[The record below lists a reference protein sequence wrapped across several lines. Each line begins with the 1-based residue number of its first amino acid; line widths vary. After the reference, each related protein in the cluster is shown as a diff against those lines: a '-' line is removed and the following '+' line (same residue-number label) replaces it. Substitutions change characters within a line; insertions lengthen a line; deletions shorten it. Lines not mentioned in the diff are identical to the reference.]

1 MAKDKAIFI
10 KKPTQLKPAG
20 WTNKGFSEVNDEGVR
35 EPLENNEKLSSK
47 DTIKSKSEETDVRK
61 QLRTDE
67 NANESKWVFLV
78 KFRTIIHAANVS

>member
-35 EPLENNEKLSSK
+35 ELLENNEKLSSK
-47 DTIKSKSEETDVRK
+47 DTIKRKSEETDVRK

-67 NANESKWVFLV
+67 NANESK
-78 KFRTIIHAANVS
+78 

>member
-47 DTIKSKSEETDVRK
+47 DTIKRKSEETDVRK

-67 NANESKWVFLV
+67 NANGSK
-78 KFRTIIHAANVS
+78 

>member
-20 WTNKGFSEVNDEGVR
+20 WTNKGFSEVSEEGTR
-35 EPLENNEKLSSK
+35 EPLENNENLPSK
-47 DTIKSKSEETDVRK
+47 DTIKRKSDETSEDGRK

-67 NANESKWVFLV
+67 NANEPK
-78 KFRTIIHAANVS
+78 

>member
-47 DTIKSKSEETDVRK
+47 DTIKRKSEETDVRK

-78 KFRTIIHAANVS
+78 KFRMIIHAANVS

>member
-47 DTIKSKSEETDVRK
+47 D
-61 QLRTDE
+61 E
-67 NANESKWVFLV
+67 NANESK
-78 KFRTIIHAANVS
+78 

>member
-35 EPLENNEKLSSK
+35 EPLK
-47 DTIKSKSEETDVRK
+47 DTIKRKSEETDVRK